1 MPEVAD
7 ENETIVENE
16 TSGANTPPAKAL
28 DGRVALVTGSSRGI
42 GAACAVELA
51 KAGAHVVLTGRD
63 VRALEAIEDAIH
75 AEGGQST
82 IAPLDLTEG
91 DSISRLASAI
101 AERWDKLDILVIS
114 AAYLPTLTPVTQ
126 IEPKQFNQAITTNI
140 LATQV
145 LLAAFDPLLKRSG
158 DGRIIGITSSVGTQ
172 PRAYWAAYGAT
183 KAAFESLLD
192 SYAQEVEKIGGV
204 KVAIVDPGATRT
216 AMRAKAYPGED
227 PKTVKPADV
236 VGEQLVALLTKD
248 FPTCHRLS
256 IGKHVVKTS

>member
-1 MPEVAD
+1 MP
-7 ENETIVENE
+7 T
-16 TSGANTPPAKAL
+16 TSPDTKPFE
-28 DGRVALVTGSSRGI
+28 GRVALVTGSSRGI
-42 GAACAVELA
+42 GAACALELA

-63 VRALEAIEDAIH
+63 VRELEAVEDAIH

-91 DSISRLASAI
+91 DSIARLAAAI
-101 AERWDKLDILVIS
+101 AGRWDKLDILVIS

-140 LATQV
+140 LATQI

-158 DGRIIGITSSVGTQ
+158 QGRIIGMTSSVGSQ

-183 KAAFESLLD
+183 KAAFESMLD

-216 AMRAKAYPGED
+216 TMRAKAYPGED
-227 PKTVKPADV
+227 PSTVKPANI
-236 VGEQLVALLTKD
+236 VGEQVVELLMKD
-248 FPTCHRLS
+248 FPTGHRMR
-256 IGKHVVKTS
+256 VVKTS